1 MGKHRKIMMTSYHN
15 VRYLSVI
22 FIDIYVSISRLFWKL
37 LESRT
42 IEWTSLKSKI
52 GKEHLLYEGRK

>member
-1 MGKHRKIMMTSYHN
+1 MMTSYHN